1 VARRRQRRQET
12 TLSAVSAD
20 VQFERELEV
29 FRTEAQ
35 AAAQFFFAFL
45 AVHASAGE
53 SRSVQRLLNTAPLF
67 WNTNLGALQLA
78 TFVVLGRIFDQDST
92 HNIGRLLKLAE
103 DSRQIFSKAAL
114 AKRKQGT
121 HATPPV
127 WLNDYL
133 KRAYVPTSVDFRR
146 LHGHVSG
153 QRKIY
158 EANYR
163 RLRNKVFAHKEISD
177 AAEVSALF
185 AGTNIREMERM
196 LVFLLSFY
204 EALWQLFF
212 NGRKPVLRPLRYS
225 VNRILRLAPAAGHS
239 EVHARVAQEA
249 KGFLIAASSELAAR
263 Q

>member
-1 VARRRQRRQET
+1 MGT
-12 TLSAVSAD
+12 S
-20 VQFERELEV
+20 
-29 FRTEAQ
+29 
-35 AAAQFFFAFL
+35 
-45 AVHASAGE
+45 
-53 SRSVQRLLNTAPLF
+53 SR
-67 WNTNLGALQLA
+67 
-78 TFVVLGRIFDQDST
+78 
-92 HNIGRLLKLAE
+92 
-103 DSRQIFSKAAL
+103 
-114 AKRKQGT
+114 
-121 HATPPV
+121 
-127 WLNDYL
+127 
-133 KRAYVPTSVDFRR
+133 
-146 LHGHVSG
+146 

-239 EVHARVAQEA
+239 EVHARAAQEA